1 MSYDLIALA
10 QRAKAAERMLAL
22 ASSAQ
27 KNQALLAAADAL
39 ERAANDILA
48 KTKKIYPRP
57 GEQPVRRPSGPV
69 GPESARITAMAD
81 GMRSVAVLPD
91 PVGLFWRNST
101 APTACTSPSA
111 PYPSA

>member
-48 KTKKIYPRP
+48 ENEKDLSAGR
-57 GEQPVRRPSGPV
+57 ENSLSDALLDRLALNR
-69 GPESARITAMAD
+69 ARITAMAN
-81 GMRSVAVLPD
+81 G
-91 PVGLFWRNST
+91 
-101 APTACTSPSA
+101 TSPSA
-111 PYPSA
+111 PYPSALSP

>member
-48 KTKKIYPRP
+48 ENEKDLSAGRENSLSDALLDRLAPVSYTHLDVYKRQAPCCAAAWMPR
-57 GEQPVRRPSGPV
+57 
-69 GPESARITAMAD
+69 
-81 GMRSVAVLPD
+81 
-91 PVGLFWRNST
+91 GLTSPT
-101 APTACTSPSA
+101 APTKAI
-111 PYPSA
+111 

>member
-48 KTKKIYPRP
+48 ENEKDLSAGR
-57 GEQPVRRPSGPV
+57 ENSLSDALLDRLALNR
-69 GPESARITAMAD
+69 ARITAMAD
-81 GMRSVAVLPD
+81 GMRSVADLPD
-91 PVGLFWRNST
+91 PVGLVLK
-101 APTACTSPSA
+101 
-111 PYPSA
+111 